1 MASAPRYET
10 PVRSRQRQIE
20 TPCRG
25 APTALPVSPRGHTGG
40 AASDRLGPMPLYGS
54 LLQVPRV
61 QTSWKYVL
69 FFYYDSMTTLKSVYL
84 FTVVYIIQLII
95 KRSPVWS

>member
-1 MASAPRYET
+1 MASVPRYGT

-54 LLQVPRV
+54 LLQV
-61 QTSWKYVL
+61 
-69 FFYYDSMTTLKSVYL
+69 
-84 FTVVYIIQLII
+84 
-95 KRSPVWS
+95 SPA